1 MKKEE
6 RAAKILLHR
15 VLVFGGLL
23 LLIVGVF
30 VYRLLDY
37 QIVNGDDY
45 LEQAAAVT
53 TIRVSIPAARG
64 DITDRNGNILA
75 TNRAG
80 YNLQLNKLYLPSEK
94 LNETLVDLVQLLQQN
109 GENWNGDIPLS
120 NTEPYVFL
128 EGREDD
134 VAALKKHFNL
144 ADYATAENVWGRMSE
159 QYELENV
166 PGEYRRIVAGI
177 RYEMERRE
185 YSNVTPYLLASDVSI
200 RTVTA
205 VKEHSMEMP
214 GVDVVEESIR
224 YYPDG
229 ALLPHVLGRVG
240 PITAEQWKKLKELG
254 ADNPYSMN
262 DTIGQGGLEEAFE
275 DQLRGKDGVMEIL
288 RAKDG
293 SILST
298 RVVKEPVPGKT
309 LRTTIDK
316 DLQIAAQK
324 ALEDNMAYIQAR
336 TNGAEGNEGAS
347 VVVVDPQ
354 TFGVLALANY
364 PTYDLN
370 KLSTNYNE
378 YLNMEQKPLFNRAL
392 MGLYRPGSSFKTAV
406 GLTGLLKG
414 EIEEES
420 LVNCTGTYTYWADVG
435 FTPKCLHV
443 DGPINVVRALQV
455 SCNIFFYDVGRRLG
469 YEAFNDVANQLGLGV
484 KTGVEVGEETG
495 NLSSPEVRDAII
507 QNQKKNDSPTSDQ
520 WQAGNVVQAAIGQ
533 MDTAV
538 TPVQLAT
545 YAASLANKGVRYK
558 THFVSGLDS
567 YDYDPEKSVT
577 FEAELMAQ
585 VENANG
591 AFETVEKG
599 MVMASKYGINRD
611 VLRDYRYT
619 IASKTGTAQVQEKKY
634 NCTMLAYGPVKD
646 PENPSAVEVTPELAV
661 GVVIE
666 NCGNSYW
673 LDLTVRDVF
682 EAYYQSKEEST
693 APRAS
698 GVLLP

>member
-1 MKKEE
+1 MKKDEH
-6 RAAKILLHR
+6 AGKVLLHR

-23 LLIVGVF
+23 AVVLIVF
-30 VYRLLDY
+30 IYRLLDF

-64 DITDRNGNILA
+64 DIIDRNGNILA

-80 YNLQLNKLYLPSEK
+80 YNLQLNKLYLPNES
-94 LNETLVDLVQLLQQN
+94 LNATLVDLVQLLRQN
-109 GENWNGDIPLS
+109 GENWNGDVPLS
-120 NTEPYVFL
+120 DTAPYAFL
-128 EGREDD
+128 EEREAD

-144 ADYATAENVWGRMSE
+144 AEYATAQNVWDRMRE
-159 QYELENV
+159 EYELDAV
-166 PGEYRRIVAGI
+166 PAGYQRIIAGI
-177 RYEMERRE
+177 RYEMQVRE

-229 ALLPHVLGRVG
+229 TLLPHVLGKVG
-240 PITAEQWKKLKELG
+240 PITAEKWKELKKLG

-262 DTIGQGGLEEAFE
+262 DMIGQSGLEQVFE
-275 DQLRGKDGVMEIL
+275 EQLRGQDGLMEIL

-298 RVVKEPVPGKT
+298 RVVREPVPGMT
-309 LRTTIDK
+309 VRTTIDK

-324 ALEDNMAYIQAR
+324 ALEDDMAYIRSR
-336 TNGAEGNEGAS
+336 TDNKEGNEGAAI
-347 VVVVDPQ
+347 VVIDPK

-364 PTYDLN
+364 PSYDLN

-378 YLNMEQKPLFNRAL
+378 YLTMDNNPLFNRAL
-392 MGLYRPGSSFKTAV
+392 SGRYRPGSAFKTVV
-406 GLTGLLKG
+406 GLTGLLQG
-414 EIEEES
+414 EIEADS
-420 LVNCTGTYTYWADVG
+420 RVNCTGTYTYWADVG

-443 DGPINVVRALQV
+443 DGPINVVKALQV

-469 YEAFNDVANQLGLGV
+469 YEAFNDVATQLGLGTY
-484 KTGVEVGEETG
+484 TGVEVNEVAG

-507 QNQKKNDSPTSDQ
+507 QQQKDNEQTLSDP

-538 TPVQLAT
+538 TPIQLAT
-545 YAASLANKGVRYK
+545 YAASLANHGTRRQ

-577 FEAELMAQ
+577 FEPEVLGQ
-585 VENANG
+585 VADVNG

-619 IASKTGTAQVQEKKY
+619 IASKTGTAQVTEDKY

-646 PENPSAVEVTPELAV
+646 PENTSAVSVTPELAV
-661 GVVIE
+661 GVVVE

-673 LDLTVRDVF
+673 LDLSVRDVF
-682 EAYYQSKEEST
+682 EAYYQNKEEST
-693 APRAS
+693 APRAN